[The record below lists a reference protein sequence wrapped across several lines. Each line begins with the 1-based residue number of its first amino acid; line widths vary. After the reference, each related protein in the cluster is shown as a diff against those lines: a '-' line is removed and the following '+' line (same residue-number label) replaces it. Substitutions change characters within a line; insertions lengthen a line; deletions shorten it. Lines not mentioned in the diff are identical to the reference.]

1 MTRAQA
7 LEWGRYGIN
16 VNALCPGY
24 IRTEINDAHWDTEA
38 GHKLMQM
45 LPRKRIGRPEDLDG
59 ALLLMVADESQFIN
73 GAVLTAD
80 DGLSVA

>member
-1 MTRAQA
+1 
-7 LEWGRYGIN
+7 
-16 VNALCPGY
+16 
-24 IRTEINDAHWDTEA
+24 
-38 GHKLMQM
+38 MQM